1 MWSPTGPA
9 IDYPCPTPAGA
20 LAITLVY
27 LDAVTRTEPDSVT
40 IVTGDMPEVSSL
52 WLDPGQDDRQVV

>member
-1 MWSPTGPA
+1 MVADRAGARLPVPH
-9 IDYPCPTPAGA
+9 PAGA

-40 IVTGDMPEVSSL
+40 IVTGDMPKVSSR

>member
-1 MWSPTGPA
+1 MPH
-9 IDYPCPTPAGA
+9 PAGA

-40 IVTGDMPEVSSL
+40 IVTGDMPKVSSR